1 MPHDVIVEWPVHC
14 PYCDAPF
21 TLLLDTSAGSHTT
34 WEDCAICCQPIQ
46 VSVTTTLDGE
56 LETVEL
62 GSDDD
67 VL

>member
-1 MPHDVIVEWPVHC
+1 MAEEAIHEWPVHC

-21 TLLLDTSAGSHTT
+21 TMLLDASAGSYRT
-34 WEDCAICCQPIQ
+34 WEDCAVCCQPIQ
-46 VSVTTTLDGE
+46 VAVEVSLDGDIE
-56 LETVEL
+56 LVTL